1 MSLPDPT
8 ACIPLYTRLLE
19 AWNRRDA
26 AAFAALFTPDG
37 NTVGFDGSQM
47 NGRDEI
53 ASALKAIFEHH
64 QTASYVASVREVR
77 QLGPGVVLIRAAVG
91 MVPPGQG
98 ELNPAVNAIQS
109 VVLSE
114 ADGAL
119 WIAMLHNTPA
129 AFRQNPA
136 AAEALTRELTEVLRS
151 GRVVR
156 AL

>member
-1 MSLPDPT
+1 MTPVDSRT
-8 ACIPLYTRLLE
+8 AIALYTRLLE

-26 AAFAALFTPDG
+26 LAFAALFTADG
-37 NTVGFDGSQM
+37 NSVGFDGSQM

-53 ASALKAIFEHH
+53 ASALKGIFDHH

-77 QLGPGVVLIRAAVG
+77 QLGSAAVLMRAAVG
-91 MVPPGQG
+91 MVPPGQS

-109 VVLSE
+109 VVLTE

-119 WIAMLHNTPA
+119 WIPLLHNTPA
-129 AFRQNPA
+129 AFHQDPA
-136 AAEALTRELTEVLRS
+136 AADALTRELTEVLRS
-151 GRVVR
+151 GRVVQ